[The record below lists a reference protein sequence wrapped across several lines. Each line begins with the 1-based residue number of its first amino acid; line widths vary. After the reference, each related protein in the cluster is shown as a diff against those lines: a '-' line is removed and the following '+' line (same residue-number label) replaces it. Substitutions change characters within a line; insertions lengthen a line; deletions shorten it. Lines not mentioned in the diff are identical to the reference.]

1 MHKRREFIKQ
11 LALLSGSLMLPVS
24 CIGGTKKDKWGE
36 ILPLRKL
43 GKTGENV
50 TMLGLGGYHVGWTT
64 EKDAQEVIEKA
75 IEGGVRFFDTAESYG
90 DGESETRYG
99 KYLVP
104 KYRNDVFIMSK
115 STAKDGTTAKQHLDG
130 TLKRLNCDYI
140 DLWQVHSLET
150 PTDVDNRIKD
160 GVLEAFEKAKAEGK
174 VRHIGFTGHQN
185 PFAHKRMLEKTDEN
199 NIFETVQMPV
209 NVIDSHFHSFI
220 KNVFPPVLD
229 GGLGILAMK
238 SLSDG
243 RFFGEKRVL
252 DSIEWKSEDPLVPN
266 YISVKEALY
275 FVWSLPVS
283 VLITGAENKELIAEK
298 TELAKSFIKI
308 SENERHELMN
318 KVLEKAGNL
327 IEYYKKV

>member
-1 MHKRREFIKQ
+1 
-11 LALLSGSLMLPVS
+11 
-24 CIGGTKKDKWGE
+24 
-36 ILPLRKL
+36 
-43 GKTGENV
+43 
-50 TMLGLGGYHVGWTT
+50 
-64 EKDAQEVIEKA
+64 
-75 IEGGVRFFDTAESYG
+75 
-90 DGESETRYG
+90 
-99 KYLVP
+99 
-104 KYRNDVFIMSK
+104 
-115 STAKDGTTAKQHLDG
+115 
-130 TLKRLNCDYI
+130 
-140 DLWQVHSLET
+140 
-150 PTDVDNRIKD
+150 
-160 GVLEAFEKAKAEGK
+160 
-174 VRHIGFTGHQN
+174 
-185 PFAHKRMLEKTDEN
+185 
-199 NIFETVQMPV
+199 MPV